1 MYGASGGADAL
12 ESASLET
19 VGQAVWVWR
28 MVGGVLVLFGG
39 LDLIIGIDI
48 AMYSGQIAAAI
59 VTWSGVVVALLISAA
74 LTVTSRV
81 KVMEPKLESRQVVAA
96 ASNAEDKDLFK
107 LIQDKVLAQDLY
119 LDPNL
124 NLAKLARKVGT
135 SARQVSQQINQK
147 TGLNVSQYI
156 NGFRIRQVCE
166 LLSQTD
172 KPVTQIMYDAG
183 FQTKS
188 NFNRVFLRLTKLSP
202 SQWRN
207 RRKSQV

>member
-1 MYGASGGADAL
+1 
-12 ESASLET
+12 
-19 VGQAVWVWR
+19 
-28 MVGGVLVLFGG
+28 
-39 LDLIIGIDI
+39 
-48 AMYSGQIAAAI
+48 
-59 VTWSGVVVALLISAA
+59 
-74 LTVTSRV
+74 
-81 KVMEPKLESRQVVAA
+81 MEPKLESRQVVAA

-135 SARQVSQQINQK
+135 PTRQVSRQINQK

-156 NGFRIRQVCE
+156 NGFRIRQACE

-188 NFNRVFLRLTKLSP
+188 NFNREFLRLTKLSP
-202 SQWRN
+202 SQWRMRHN
-207 RRKSQV
+207 